1 MLEIIGGLLAIIIG
15 ILLEITID
23 SVIFIMLY
31 KAIADDKRSFSM
43 ILSDLVKWFEREDNK
58 Y

>member
-1 MLEIIGGLLAIIIG
+1 MLEIIGGLLAIILG

-31 KAIADDKRSFSM
+31 KAITDDKRSFSM
-43 ILSDLVKWFEREDNK
+43 ILNDLIKWFKNR